1 MATRFDRFDLYTDP
15 SDPLGYGESDAG
27 RGRFW
32 LDTALDELTQGYSP
46 NTAFNSARLASAAR
60 NDQSWEGSE
69 FYNPND
75 EAYDRKPKQPVARG
89 PQPMPSQASNATNLE
104 QARRN
109 AYAQGPD
116 VGLDFDRTHG
126 NAGDEGS
133 RLAAL
138 IASGDSSLSPD
149 IPLDAAGARQFQ
161 LAQQAQKAFM
171 AQQGIQGKQDAQAMK
186 ATQQLL
192 ANPGM
197 QFGKGGGDWA
207 SAWSKAMQPQ
217 RGIFE
222 SLVGNQ
228 LGSFLDYGKGLNQ
241 TFNSATGP
249 YGQMQAAAVATA
261 PSRAQRAISK
271 DKLGMLSGLF
281 DQMSANKTPS
291 VSSVE
296 TDYGAY
302 AKMLPSLMKK
312 YLPGG

>member
-1 MATRFDRFDLYTDP
+1 MATTWY
-15 SDPLGYGESDAG
+15 DPLHPRYNSSDG
-27 RGRFW
+27 NYSQ
-32 LDTALDELTQGYSP
+32 DEIRSG
-46 NTAFNSARLASAAR
+46 A
-60 NDQSWEGSE
+60 
-69 FYNPND
+69 
-75 EAYDRKPKQPVARG
+75 
-89 PQPMPSQASNATNLE
+89 M
-104 QARRN
+104 
-109 AYAQGPD
+109 AYAAEQD
-116 VGLDFDRTHG
+116 
-126 NAGDEGS
+126 

-138 IASGDSSLSPD
+138 RNQPQRQQPQRTPQDIEAMSAAQQRLDEQRSRDYRNLPKPGSGSGAMPARVNQTGDQYAQGFGYDDNGNFVNFDWFTPEEAAGGSEGYNKGRD
-149 IPLDAAGARQFQ
+149 AYDAAK
-161 LAQQAQKAFM
+161 AQRAFM
-171 AQQGIQGKQDAQAMK
+171 AMQGIQNKQDAAAMK
-186 ATQQLL
+186 ATERLL
-192 ANPGM
+192 NNPGM